1 MMESDGFGLDVC
13 PPAVVAGL
21 VRPPGRPLGVTR
33 VRDPA
38 IIVVVVDD
46 SDDDELVS
54 VLARASR
61 VPAANLRASWAFEF
75 TPGQVRLTLA
85 DPRGGFRRDWHASR
99 LSSQIVT
106 AARERHYVAI
116 LPDELAGDL
125 SSGVDVCRLAG
136 SAVVQSSATTALTM
150 AWMLTAH

>member
-1 MMESDGFGLDVC
+1 MVESEGFGPALC
-13 PPAVVAGL
+13 PPAVVADV
-21 VRPPGRPLGVTR
+21 VRPPRSALGVTR

-38 IIVVVVDD
+38 IVVVVVDD

-61 VPAANLRASWAFEF
+61 VPAARLRASWAFEF
-75 TPGQVRLTLA
+75 TAGQVQLTLA
-85 DPRGGFRRDWHASR
+85 DPRGDFRRDWDVSGLTSLAA
-99 LSSQIVT
+99 T

-116 LPDELAGDL
+116 LPDELAGDF
-125 SSGVDVCRLAG
+125 SSHVDVSRLAG

-150 AWMLTAH
+150 AWMLRAH

>member
-1 MMESDGFGLDVC
+1 MVESDGFELDVC
-13 PPAVVAGL
+13 PPAVVAGV

-54 VLARASR
+54 VLAHASR
-61 VPAANLRASWAFEF
+61 VPAADLRASWAFEV
-75 TPGQVRLTLA
+75 TAGQVRLTIA
-85 DPRGGFRRDWHASR
+85 DPRGGFRRDWHVPQ
-99 LSSQIVT
+99 LSNPMVS

-125 SSGVDVCRLAG
+125 SSGLDVCRLAG
-136 SAVVQSSATTALTM
+136 AAVIHSSATTALTM
-150 AWMLTAH
+150 AWMLTPH

>member
-1 MMESDGFGLDVC
+1 
-13 PPAVVAGL
+13 
-21 VRPPGRPLGVTR
+21 VTR

-38 IIVVVVDD
+38 IIIVVVDD

-61 VPAANLRASWAFEF
+61 VPAAHLQASWAFEF
-75 TPGQVRLTLA
+75 TAGQVRLTVA
-85 DPRGGFRRDWHASR
+85 VPRGGFRRDWHASQ
-99 LSSQIVT
+99 LSDSIIS

-116 LPDELAGDL
+116 LPDELAGDV

-136 SAVVQSSATTALTM
+136 SAVVQSSTTTALTM